1 MHPGGK
7 YCMTQISV
15 SEWRA
20 TLPRA
25 LFTLLLSCLFAVLP
39 IGCTTLGTPSLS
51 ERLQALPAG
60 QKDRVYPFFINS
72 PLDVPQAGRL
82 AGVASYFRESG
93 FKHSDFLFRSSGPI
107 LADRIREIKQREPGA
122 RIALIAWSGAS
133 LWVWDALTDLHE
145 SGASVELI
153 VYLDSNWIKERVAE
167 KDHPANFDRAVL
179 IYRRDNPP
187 VTGVPGSVPR
197 IVATNQHLAVA
208 AHADTVGFLGE
219 ELIRLTVN

>member
-1 MHPGGK
+1 
-7 YCMTQISV
+7 MTQISV
-15 SEWRA
+15 SEWHA

-39 IGCTTLGTPSLS
+39 IGCTTLGTPALS
-51 ERLQALPAG
+51 ERLQELPAG

-72 PLDVPQAGRL
+72 PLDAPQVGRL
-82 AGVASYFRESG
+82 AGVSSYFRESG
-93 FKHSDFLFRSSGPI
+93 FRHSDFLFRSSGPG
-107 LADRIREIKQREPGA
+107 LADRIREIKQRAPGA

-133 LWVWDALTDLHE
+133 LWVWDALTDLQE
-145 SGASVELI
+145 SGDSVELI

-179 IYRRDNPP
+179 IYRQDNPP
-187 VTGVPGSVPR
+187 VTGVPGSVTR
-197 IVATNQHLAVA
+197 TVATNQHLAVA

>member
-1 MHPGGK
+1 M
-7 YCMTQISV
+7 SV
-15 SEWRA
+15 SDWRA
-20 TLPRA
+20 TLLRA
-25 LFTLLLSCLFAVLP
+25 LYALLLSCLCALIP
-39 IGCTTLGTPSLS
+39 TGCATLGTLSLS

-72 PLDVPQAGRL
+72 PLDVPQVGRL
-82 AGVASYFRESG
+82 AGVASYFRENG
-93 FKHSDFLFRSSGPI
+93 FKHSDFLFRSGGPI

-122 RIALIAWSGAS
+122 KTALIAWSGAS
-133 LWVWDALTDLHE
+133 LWVWDALTDLQE
-145 SGASVELI
+145 SGDSVELI

-179 IYRRDNPP
+179 IYRQDNPP